1 MVTVYTTN
9 SCAFCPMV
17 KKFLTIK
24 NIAYQEVDVTN
35 DQATRTMLLQKTG
48 MQQVP
53 VTMNGDNFVVGYNPA
68 RLAQIA

>member
-24 NIAYQEVDVTN
+24 NIAYQEIDVTN

-53 VTMNGDNFVVGYNPA
+53 VTMNGDSFVVGYNPA

>member
-24 NIAYQEVDVTN
+24 NIPYQEVDVTN
-35 DQATRTMLLQKTG
+35 DPATRSLLLQKTG

>member
-35 DQATRTMLLQKTG
+35 DPVTRNLLLQKTG